1 MNAGL
6 TILSASQRLLKKRH
20 LLHKEDDENKRK
32 VTSNGYM
39 RDGRET
45 TKLRRE
51 GVSGEDVVEL
61 LSLGGSGGL
70 IDEDGTGVSIGA
82 GFRR

>member
-45 TKLRRE
+45 THMLY
-51 GVSGEDVVEL
+51 DYDDL
-61 LSLGGSGGL
+61 
-70 IDEDGTGVSIGA
+70 
-82 GFRR
+82 